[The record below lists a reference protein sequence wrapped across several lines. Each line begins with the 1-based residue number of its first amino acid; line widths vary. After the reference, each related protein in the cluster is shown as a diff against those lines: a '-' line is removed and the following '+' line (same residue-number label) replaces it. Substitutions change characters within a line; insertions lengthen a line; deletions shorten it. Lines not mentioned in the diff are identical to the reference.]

1 MLYANSGNPD
11 QTPLYVA
18 SDLGLYCFLCPTK
31 RTLDLYELIV
41 HNIRIRRVLE
51 PEKLKDK

>member
-18 SDLGLYCFLCPTK
+18 SDLGLYCFQSPQKGRLT
-31 RTLDLYELIV
+31 YMG
-41 HNIRIRRVLE
+41 
-51 PEKLKDK
+51 